1 VSLQQTATLTQERND
16 IKICIKKI
24 SASKIGKF
32 IGTFELNTHDC
43 CIAALGSAVLAF
55 GLYNVHS
62 ISGVTE
68 GGVLGLTLLLDHWF
82 GISPAFSGFVLNAA
96 CYLIGWRSLGRRFI
110 AYSVL
115 ASGAFSLVYKI
126 CELFPP
132 IFPQIAEMPLLASVA
147 GALFVGIGAGLCV
160 RVGGATGG
168 DDALAM
174 SISELLHVKI
184 QSVYLASDIA
194 VLLLSLTYIPF
205 RRIAYSLLTVILSGQ
220 LIGIVQ
226 SFGKNKNK
234 ATAERA
240 AEE

>member
-1 VSLQQTATLTQERND
+1 
-16 IKICIKKI
+16 
-24 SASKIGKF
+24 
-32 IGTFELNTHDC
+32 
-43 CIAALGSAVLAF
+43 
-55 GLYNVHS
+55 
-62 ISGVTE
+62 
-68 GGVLGLTLLLDHWF
+68 
-82 GISPAFSGFVLNAA
+82 
-96 CYLIGWRSLGRRFI
+96 
-110 AYSVL
+110 
-115 ASGAFSLVYKI
+115 
-126 CELFPP
+126 
-132 IFPQIAEMPLLASVA
+132 MPLLASVA

-160 RVGGATGG
+160 RGGGATGG

-184 QSVYLASDIA
+184 QSVYLVSDIV